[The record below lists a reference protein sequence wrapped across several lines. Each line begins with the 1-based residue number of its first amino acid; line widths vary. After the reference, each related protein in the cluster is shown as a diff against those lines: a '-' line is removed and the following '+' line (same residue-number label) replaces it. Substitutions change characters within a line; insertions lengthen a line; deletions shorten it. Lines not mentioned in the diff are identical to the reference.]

1 MAAEN
6 KYTINHDSRYEVIET
21 VSCFPS
27 FSATV
32 FILLH
37 SILSVEEE

>member
-6 KYTINHDSRYEVIET
+6 KYTSNQDSRYEVIET

-27 FSATV
+27 FSA
-32 FILLH
+32 IASIRLR